1 VFFLNRKELK
11 KLVTVAE
18 QKADK
23 PFCDVSRLLKDA
35 TAFKSAC
42 GDLESLCKKL
52 GGYDLILS
60 PDGLGLVFGAAIAT
74 THQSG
79 FVPALKL
86 DTLPKR
92 AEDDAQVKLHEVRCQ
107 RGKTKVDTLWIQEG
121 MIKPGQRIIIV
132 DDILASGATTLGL
145 ARTVREMGGE
155 IVGVVTL
162 VEMTPRHG
170 KQALEA
176 FGYQVRSVL
185 RIGG

>member
-1 VFFLNRKELK
+1 MNRKELK
-11 KLVTVAE
+11 KLVTVVE

-86 DTLPKR
+86 EALPSDEGESGR
-92 AEDDAQVKLHEVRCQ
+92 MSFCEVRCQ
-107 RGKTKVDTLWIQEG
+107 RDNGCVDQPWIQDG
-121 MIKPGQRIIIV
+121 MIKPGQRIVIV
-132 DDILASGATTLGL
+132 DDVLASGATVLGL
-145 ARTVREMGGE
+145 ARAVEKMGGKV
-155 IVGVVTL
+155 VGIVTL

-170 KQALEA
+170 KQMLEA
-176 FGYQVRSVL
+176 RNFQVRSTI
-185 RIGG
+185 RIPGSF